1 MAVVKVKGIPYDFG
15 GRVLVIPPLSLGAM
29 EQLQGRLA
37 DLDESSISPEY
48 IGTVIDAVHAALQ
61 RNYPE
66 MKREDVAGM
75 IDLENMQ
82 EVMACTMDVAGLKRK
97 AIEAAQ
103 AGAQGGTAPG
113 E

>member
-37 DLDESSISPEY
+37 DLDERNISPEY

-66 MKREDVAGM
+66 MKREDVADL

-97 AIEAAQ
+97 AMEAAQ
-103 AGAQGGTAPG
+103 AGAEGGAAPG